1 MLSNLGSFHILD
13 TESDWMQSPSFDSF
27 VFPYL
32 SYEEPMHHVTPSSS
46 RKFALNREI
55 YFSFGGN
62 LNFIVSQDK
71 CNISLTAWRDNAKR
85 EINFALWFALWWYI

>member
-55 YFSFGGN
+55 
-62 LNFIVSQDK
+62 
-71 CNISLTAWRDNAKR
+71 
-85 EINFALWFALWWYI
+85 

>member
-13 TESDWMQSPSFDSF
+13 TESDRMQSPSFDSF

-71 CNISLTAWRDNAKR
+71 CNISLTA
-85 EINFALWFALWWYI
+85 